1 MSSFVD
7 FLFKNKTGEYESLLD
22 IVSAS
27 ITRTQLAMLAEAKAV
42 NMIANAVA
50 KTEVVLSDGKDR
62 LRNDLYYKLN
72 VQPNPNQ
79 TAAQFWRMVV
89 ERLLERGECIVIPYE
104 STLLNGTYLYIAES
118 WSSNNYVTFGKMYS
132 NIVLTDGKDTAMIQR
147 TYRADQ
153 IIHFHYDNIKI
164 LLLERRVT
172 GNLED
177 ALSALNKMMQL
188 SNTPIFKYKFD
199 ANTAFMS
206 KNSDGTTKRLT
217 IDDVIDSITEKLKAG
232 DMFVHKESVGTS
244 LDFMNIE
251 AKASSNSVK
260 DYIDLINQEVA
271 EAFDIPH
278 NVFNGTIAA
287 TAKTVNEFVTFAV
300 MPVIEALNDTLNAN
314 VVGRDDYIKGER
326 AFFWIANFS
335 HIDVVDSA
343 ASLDKLR
350 GIGFNLDE
358 IREMVG
364 YEPLNT
370 EFSQAR
376 ALTLNY
382 SVEGTGEGDS
392 GGNADDQNA
401 DEPNNTTQAAQKL
414 SKHRERRLRR
424 NGK

>member
-7 FLFKNKTGEYESLLD
+7 FLFRNKTGEYESLLD
-22 IVSAS
+22 LVSAS
-27 ITRTQLAMLAEAKAV
+27 ITRAQLAMLAEAKAV

-50 KTEVVLSDGKDR
+50 KTEVVLSDGEKR

-79 TAAQFWRMVV
+79 IAAQFWRTVV
-89 ERLLERGECIVIPYE
+89 ACLLEKGECIVIPYE
-104 STLLNGTYLYIAES
+104 SVLLNGIHFYVAKF
-118 WSSNNYVTFGKMYS
+118 WSVDNYVTFGKTYS
-132 NIVLTDGKDTAMIQR
+132 HIVLTDGKDTAEIRR
-147 TYRADQ
+147 TYREDE
-153 IIHFHYDNIKI
+153 IIHFQYDNTKV
-164 LLLERRVT
+164 LMLERKVT
-172 GNLED
+172 TTLED
-177 ALSALNKMMQL
+177 ALSALNKMMQIA
-188 SNTPIFKYKFD
+188 NTPIFKYKFD
-199 ANTAFMS
+199 ANTAFIS
-206 KNSDGTTKRLT
+206 KNSDGTTRRLT
-217 IDDVIDSITEKLKAG
+217 IDDVIDSVTEKLKSG
-232 DMFVHKESVGTS
+232 DMFVHKESAGTA
-244 LDFMNIE
+244 LDFMRIE
-251 AKASSNSVK
+251 VNATSNSVK
-260 DYIDLINQEVA
+260 DYAELINNEVA
-271 EAFDIPH
+271 NAFDIPH

-287 TAKTVNEFVTFAV
+287 TAKTSNEFVTFAV
-300 MPVIEALNDTLNAN
+300 MPIIEALNDTLNAK
-314 VVGRDDYIKGER
+314 VVGKDDYIKGER

-382 SVEGTGEGDS
+382 STEGTGESDS
-392 GGNADDQNA
+392 GGNADDQSA
-401 DEPNNTTQAAQKL
+401 DESNNTTQVTQKL